1 MFNSARH
8 KMIGKVLEFLESF
21 EDYEFDNSGFF
32 IDIELRD
39 KYGDYKVLFEDESGE
54 WEYKIVDVD
63 NGDLSND

>member
-8 KMIGKVLEFLESF
+8 KMIGKVLEFLESI

-54 WEYKIVDVD
+54 WEYRTVDVD